1 MLFRKTAGHWR
12 HRVLAVRCGADPVLH
27 ALAPLGLAAARGTA
41 LVMDLDE
48 EVPSYPGSTSLA
60 NLVVSHP
67 RRDDLRPV
75 RSGVAVLSNGLV
87 SPLRSRPGDRG
98 SVGRLAGCG
107 VSDGRFPLPPTGICG
122 DAGGSGDPVVARFSP
137 SQGDRPFGLS
147 GGVQRTPSPASG
159 GGVAAPGQ
167 IPYPAHARGHGAS
180 SSALGEG
187 LGAGL
192 ADVMALIER
201 LVDTLLLSDFPTDRA
216 TLTQHVSRMVATEA
230 PLAPAGVV
238 EKVVDS
244 LIGLGP
250 LEELLRSRERPA
262 GVEEV
267 ISFGR
272 LLVVPLTG
280 GMSLANALMMASR
293 QTHPQLRS
301 EVAQT
306 LRRSRQEGLARALA
320 ASGGLLGDLFQ
331 RMAGAHSSGFSL
343 VRAVVTHVENL
354 HSQRRMEA
362 LSRIRSLSVTLAVPL
377 TLLIV
382 PGCLLVMVGPSVA
395 SRVTEMLSGLLGT

>member
-137 SQGDRPFGLS
+137 IPGRPALRSIRRCSTDPLPGFG
-147 GGVQRTPSPASG
+147 GWCCRPWADP
-159 GGVAAPGQ
+159 
-167 IPYPAHARGHGAS
+167 I
-180 SSALGEG
+180 SSACSWAWRFL
-187 LGAGL
+187 LGAG
-192 ADVMALIER
+192 
-201 LVDTLLLSDFPTDRA
+201 
-216 TLTQHVSRMVATEA
+216 
-230 PLAPAGVV
+230 
-238 EKVVDS
+238 
-244 LIGLGP
+244 
-250 LEELLRSRERPA
+250 
-262 GVEEV
+262 
-267 ISFGR
+267 
-272 LLVVPLTG
+272 
-280 GMSLANALMMASR
+280 
-293 QTHPQLRS
+293 
-301 EVAQT
+301 
-306 LRRSRQEGLARALA
+306 
-320 ASGGLLGDLFQ
+320 
-331 RMAGAHSSGFSL
+331 
-343 VRAVVTHVENL
+343 
-354 HSQRRMEA
+354 
-362 LSRIRSLSVTLAVPL
+362 
-377 TLLIV
+377 
-382 PGCLLVMVGPSVA
+382 
-395 SRVTEMLSGLLGT
+395 